1 MVSLTSGHR
10 RVIAVATALT
20 LTGSALGLAQ
30 PLVARDIVD
39 AARHGRILWPLL
51 LLAGLFVAEAVTG
64 AVGRFLLE
72 WMGEG
77 VIRTMR
83 HGLIGHLLRLDM
95 RAYGRHRT
103 GDLISRVTAD
113 TTVVREATA
122 QALVD
127 LVSGALVSLGAVA
140 LMAWLDPLLLVLVA
154 ATVGAAALIVTSLL
168 SGIRA
173 AAERTQG
180 AVGEMAADL
189 ERALGALP
197 MVRVHCAEDR
207 EAARIGARVE
217 SAYAAGVR
225 TARLA
230 AFMSSAVELA
240 VQGSFLLVLVI
251 GGMRVGSADSL
262 GELVAFLLYASYL
275 VLPLSSV
282 FRAIGLIQRGMGAY
296 QRVDH
301 ILALPGEP
309 LGAARALRATTP
321 RATPRAHQA
330 TAEPACAL
338 AFDAVHF
345 AYQPGRP
352 VLRGLS
358 FSVPRY
364 GQTALVGRS
373 GAGKTTVFSLAA
385 RFYEPDAGTVLFEG
399 RPAPELTRR
408 ACRSRIALVDQN
420 TPVVHGTLWDNI
432 TYAVPDADASE
443 VERVMQMTNLTELAD
458 RLPGGVRCVLGE
470 RGARLSGGERQRVA
484 LARALLTRPSL
495 LLLDEPTSHLDALNE
510 AALSKVMRDIAS
522 RCAVLLIAHRLSTVQ
537 NADRIYLLDAGRV
550 TAEGTHDG
558 LLRHSPAYRELADAQ
573 VLRTSCGD

>member
-1 MVSLTSGHR
+1 MLWLTSGHR
-10 RVIAVATALT
+10 RVIGVATALT
-20 LTGSALGLAQ
+20 LAGSAMGLAQ

-39 AARHGRILWPLL
+39 AARHGRILWPLV
-51 LLAGLFVAEAVTG
+51 LLAGLFAAEAVTG

-72 WMGEG
+72 RMGEG

-173 AAERTQG
+173 AAERTQS

-207 EAARIGARVE
+207 EAARIGTRVE

-275 VLPLSSV
+275 VIPLSSV

-296 QRVDH
+296 KRVDQV
-301 ILALPGEP
+301 LALPGESP
-309 LGAARALRATTP
+309 SPARAPLPASRP
-321 RATPRAHQA
+321 CPV
-330 TAEPACAL
+330 TAGPAAAL
-338 AFDAVHF
+338 AFREVHS
-345 AYQPGRP
+345 AYRTGRP
-352 VLRGLS
+352 VLRGMS
-358 FSVPRY
+358 FSVPRC

-373 GAGKTTVFSLAA
+373 GAGKTTVFSLTA

-432 TYAVPDADASE
+432 TYAMPDADPSE
-443 VERVMQMTNLTELAD
+443 VERVMRMANLTELAD
-458 RLPGGVRCVLGE
+458 RLPDGVHSVLGE
-470 RGARLSGGERQRVA
+470 RGATLSGGERQRVA
-484 LARALLTRPSL
+484 LARALLTRPTL

-510 AALSKVMRDIAS
+510 AALNKVMRDIAA

-537 NADRIYLLDAGRV
+537 NADRIYFLDAGRV
-550 TAEGTHDG
+550 IAEGTHDE
-558 LLRHSPAYRELADAQ
+558 LLDRSPAYRELADAQ
-573 VLRTSCGD
+573 VLRAPCSD